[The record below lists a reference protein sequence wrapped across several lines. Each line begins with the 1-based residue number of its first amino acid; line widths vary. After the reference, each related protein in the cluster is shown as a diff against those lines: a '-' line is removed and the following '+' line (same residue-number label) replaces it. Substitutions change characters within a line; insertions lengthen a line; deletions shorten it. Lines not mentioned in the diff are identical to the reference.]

1 MPWTG
6 LWTGLMTFG
15 RILNS
20 LQVAQ
25 ERKEPGYIC
34 NDVYACNTSRWSCDY
49 GCVWPCNVFGA
60 LGLIYWGS
68 YARVE
73 AYIYLCFVIRFW

>member
-25 ERKEPGYIC
+25 ERKEPGACDLKIARDCAYAMIC
-34 NDVYACNTSRWSCDY
+34 MHARLPRWSCDY
-49 GCVWPCNVFGA
+49 GGVWPCNVFGA
-60 LGLIYWGS
+60 LGLSGFN
-68 YARVE
+68 
-73 AYIYLCFVIRFW
+73 LLG